1 MQFVMRNIHIVYYF
15 VLFSTFACDFPQY
28 FQNDY
33 VVKYERHLVHFYN
46 EKYIRYNLTYSKVS
60 KTSRR
65 LLFTVDVLQ
74 EIGTNAKFVLE
85 ALKFTSNEYRRFGF
99 RHEEH
104 PCSFTF
110 TDSFG
115 FSYKNSDTNLTTCP
129 TKKGTYY
136 LRDPNLDQSRF
147 PPFVPRGRFM
157 LNGCIYVDDA
167 LLTNISVYIKIVP
180 TNPLEVVIN

>member
-1 MQFVMRNIHIVYYF
+1 MRSIHIVYYF
-15 VLFSTFACDFPQY
+15 VLFPTFACDFKEY

-33 VVKYERHLVHFYN
+33 VAKYERHLINYYN

-74 EIGTNAKFVLE
+74 EIGTNVKFVLE
-85 ALKFTSNEYRRFGF
+85 ALKFTSNEYRRFGV

-110 TDSFG
+110 NGPFG

-129 TKKGTYY
+129 TKKGSYY
-136 LRDPNLDQSRF
+136 LRDLNLDQSKF

-157 LNGCIYVDDA
+157 LNGYLYVDDI
-167 LLTNISVYIKIVP
+167 LLTNMSFYIKIVP
-180 TNPLEVVIN
+180 TDPLEVVIN

>member
-1 MQFVMRNIHIVYYF
+1 MKSVMSNIRIVYYF
-15 VLFSTFACDFPQY
+15 VLFSTFACDFPKY

-33 VVKYERHLVHFYN
+33 VMKYERHLVHFYN

-65 LLFTVDVLQ
+65 FLFTVDVLQ
-74 EIGTNAKFVLE
+74 DIGSNIKVVLE

-99 RHEEH
+99 R
-104 PCSFTF
+104 
-110 TDSFG
+110 
-115 FSYKNSDTNLTTCP
+115 YKNSDTNLTTCP
-129 TKKGTYY
+129 TKKGSYY
-136 LRDPNLDQSRF
+136 LRDLNLDQSKF

-157 LNGCIYVDDA
+157 LNGYLYVDDI
-167 LLTNISVYIKIVP
+167 LLTNMSFYIKIVP